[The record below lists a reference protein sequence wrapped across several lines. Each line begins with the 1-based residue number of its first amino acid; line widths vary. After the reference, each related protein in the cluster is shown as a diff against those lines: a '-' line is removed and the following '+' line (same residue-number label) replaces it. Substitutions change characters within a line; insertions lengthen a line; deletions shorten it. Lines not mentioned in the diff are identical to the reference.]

1 MIEQSIISI
10 VINENIINNDDD
22 NNLRSGGRKLLTEK
36 NFTQLFGLFIG
47 LENVALDVD
56 IFVGYR

>member
-10 VINENIINNDDD
+10 VINENIINNDD
-22 NNLRSGGRKLLTEK
+22 NFKSGGRKLLTEK
-36 NFTQLFGLFIG
+36 NFTQLFDLFIG